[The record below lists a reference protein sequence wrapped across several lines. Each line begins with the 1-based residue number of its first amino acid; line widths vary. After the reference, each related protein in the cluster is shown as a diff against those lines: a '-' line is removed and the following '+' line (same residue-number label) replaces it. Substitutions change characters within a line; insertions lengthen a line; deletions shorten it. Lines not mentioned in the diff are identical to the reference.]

1 MQKDHDAL
9 FDSNIKTPD
18 KKISSSSSLETIF
31 GNSTFAQL
39 IWKYYDLLVKDAVF
53 SQPFF
58 HLDDHL
64 YNYLDA
70 KICSPIQDCQGRRL
84 LAKKK
89 LEEFLGYKR
98 NEKKSERAKMKGRL
112 LVDSYNSQMRA
123 CLQNWASLYFN
134 PSLRNSMYASVAKQV
149 WRTNQDSCLGRLLSS
164 KHVSENYSTDEIFG
178 MSKSIM

>member
-39 IWKYYDLLVKDAVF
+39 IWKYCDLLVKDAVF

-89 LEEFLGYKR
+89 LEEFLGYKK
-98 NEKKSERAKMKGRL
+98 NEKKSER
-112 LVDSYNSQMRA
+112 S
-123 CLQNWASLYFN
+123 ASDGF
-134 PSLRNSMYASVAKQV
+134 V
-149 WRTNQDSCLGRLLSS
+149 
-164 KHVSENYSTDEIFG
+164 
-178 MSKSIM
+178 